1 MMYKQKKIIVL
12 AVVIVLIGFAGAV
25 AMAGEP
31 KYCINYE
38 TGQVFAVGAG
48 MPCPWPTVE
57 Y

>member
-1 MMYKQKKIIVL
+1 MNKQLIAL
-12 AVVIVLIGFAGAV
+12 VVIIWTATIAV
-25 AMAGEP
+25 SMRADAGEP